1 MENQS
6 FMQRLLSVFR
16 SGPTDKDIAAQLRK
30 PSGKMALKVANKMN
44 ESNAGLYNFVL
55 DHMDILNSQVIMEIG
70 CANGKFLEKI
80 HAKARDVQVYGL
92 DYSPEM
98 FAEAKRLNRQKLD
111 AGGLGLYL
119 GSSEAIP
126 LASGIVDQAFCIN
139 VVYFWEAPVDHL
151 REIHRVLK
159 PGGRFAISDIVTDG
173 DVPPAMREDATAW
186 AGCLGGAL
194 DREEYLSIMRA
205 AGLVV
210 DEVQAAPWGDSDRS
224 AGYRFV
230 SATVV
235 GRKP

>member
-159 PGGRFAISDIVTDG
+159 PGGRFYAAVRTPETLGKMPFTRYGFKSYEPEQWKKVVEANNFRFTNS
-173 DVPPAMREDATAW
+173 W
-186 AGCLGGAL
+186 AFTEPDLEIKGEKIPMKSYCFEAVKL
-194 DREEYLSIMRA
+194 
-205 AGLVV
+205 
-210 DEVQAAPWGDSDRS
+210 
-224 AGYRFV
+224 
-230 SATVV
+230 
-235 GRKP
+235 